1 MMSETLRI
9 QRLRGGTLFK
19 VIFIGN
25 CLFFIPFSVLMGILS
40 FFGAATLKWN
50 GQPLTGFAS
59 LIASPFIGVFITLLV
74 SAFLWVSTFIDSTS
88 VTSPR
93 RARIFWK
100 FSGRSSRLVD
110 VARALFQIAP
120 VTRD

>member
-40 FFGAATLKWN
+40 FFWCSDSQMERTASRWFCRFNCFSFYRGIDNPARFRV
-50 GQPLTGFAS
+50 PL
-59 LIASPFIGVFITLLV
+59 GVDIY
-74 SAFLWVSTFIDSTS
+74 
-88 VTSPR
+88 
-93 RARIFWK
+93 
-100 FSGRSSRLVD
+100 
-110 VARALFQIAP
+110 RALALLQI
-120 VTRD
+120 